1 MVPETV
7 DVLAQ
12 PFILQVIALNIHIH
26 VKLKVETIQ
35 HADVFTRFARS
46 ACCSR
51 SRLGRSCGVNTTD
64 LDVSPELNEAS
75 ILSNPRTHRP
85 RESMRSLP
93 FEKNSNREVRA
104 LFTLRLAVPAQPTL
118 DSPPA
123 NRLGPKTAAAR
134 DLTRIEVAS
143 ATSPGANRFHARFA
157 LHGRAGIWRRFEA
170 AARCG
175 IRVGGAGATRGTIAS
190 AWDSRERDSV
200 SVRKLAHEMTRR
212 DVVLRCAAA
221 FTGGNALRGV
231 GHGHGTARDCVV
243 CAAACVGNRRGMR
256 TRGGP
261 SLEGIKIRDGSL
273 GRRASS
279 DGGVAAL
286 LQKSSQT
293 AADQPTSDG
302 FPRFKKKGKL
312 FSAMTPSIDA
322 TYGVWLVSLVLETIL
337 YGAGMLQVWMY
348 FSASPTDPAS
358 IKWTVSIV
366 AVLETVQVI
375 FFSVSSYSRF
385 VKLFGKPQ
393 TNLVWADSLQLLC
406 AYLSAFVVQLFFA
419 NRIIKLTKGR
429 GKLSLKAFGIYVIL
443 ALALIEI
450 LAGITQVAWTYQIR
464 SYLKLDQTKAVTTIQ
479 SAASLAC
486 DVLITT
492 YLCLFLKNQ
501 KGEMMKTNNMVDA
514 LVYDA
519 INRGTLTAMSS
530 FVTMVLF
537 LVLPD
542 TFWFF
547 LGLAPSSKL
556 YMNSMLATLN
566 TRQRIRNKIDAG
578 DKGWNSIGNSI
589 PLSTLQIGNKNASG
603 QSQSIPSIA
612 AVDLDTG
619 SVDMCRKREEYP
631 ASAV

>member
-1 MVPETV
+1 MLIV
-7 DVLAQ
+7 
-12 PFILQVIALNIHIH
+12 
-26 VKLKVETIQ
+26 
-35 HADVFTRFARS
+35 
-46 ACCSR
+46 
-51 SRLGRSCGVNTTD
+51 LGRPGSGRSTFLKTIPD
-64 LDVSPELNEAS
+64 PWLHRRFHLRQYQRIPEETMHKEFRGEVIYNVD
-75 ILSNPRTHRP
+75 IDIHFPHLSVGDTLLFAPKARVPRT
-85 RESMRSLP
+85 SLGGVTRDAYA
-93 FEKNSNREVRA
+93 KHM
-104 LFTLRLAVPAQPTL
+104 
-118 DSPPA
+118 
-123 NRLGPKTAAAR
+123 R
-134 DLTRIEVAS
+134 DLVMAI
-143 ATSPGANRFHARFA
+143 
-157 LHGRAGIWRRFEA
+157 
-170 AARCG
+170 CG
-175 IRVGGAGATRGTIAS
+175 LTHTLINKVGSGLILG
-190 AWDSRERDSV
+190 V
-200 SVRKLAHEMTRR
+200 S
-212 DVVLRCAAA
+212 
-221 FTGGNALRGV
+221 G
-231 GHGHGTARDCVV
+231 
-243 CAAACVGNRRGMR
+243 
-256 TRGGP
+256 
-261 SLEGIKIRDGSL
+261 
-273 GRRASS
+273 
-279 DGGVAAL
+279 
-286 LQKSSQT
+286 
-293 AADQPTSDG
+293 
-302 FPRFKKKGKL
+302 L
-312 FSAMTPSIDA
+312 FSLASLILPSP
-322 TYGVWLVSLVLETIL
+322 S
-337 YGAGMLQVWMY
+337 
-348 FSASPTDPAS
+348 
-358 IKWTVSIV
+358 
-366 AVLETVQVI
+366 VLETVQVI

-429 GKLSLKAFGIYVIL
+429 GKLSVKAFGIYVIL
-443 ALALIEI
+443 ALAFIEI

-519 INRGTLTAMSS
+519 INRGTLTALSS
-530 FVTMVLF
+530 FATMVLF

-612 AVDLDTG
+612 AVDLETG